1 MTKPKEPEDWT
12 TDEALRKLF
21 PKPVADEL
29 KRVAR
34 GASPRKK
41 REPEKP
47 AFPEDS
53 EDSSSPS
60 PPHSGV

>member
-1 MTKPKEPEDWT
+1 MGKPKPPEEWT
-12 TDEALRKLF
+12 TDQALRKLF

-41 REPEKP
+41 RAVEKP
-47 AFPEDS
+47 SFPGDS

-60 PPHSGV
+60 PPHPGV

>member
-1 MTKPKEPEDWT
+1 MGKPKKPEDWR

-34 GASPRKK
+34 GASPKKK
-41 REPEKP
+41 REPKEPPGPSWKP
-47 AFPEDS
+47 E
-53 EDSSSPS
+53 EPS
-60 PPHSGV
+60 